1 MKSNQKCTCGS
12 AAAPERENTGDRGKA
27 EKGALLKREAIC
39 CQLWSPQKPAKK
51 CSNLAISTDNKRQKQ
66 WSIYQLLWL
75 WNAKAKKQKKEARFG
90 HWISTNMQV
99 PADKRSRSSV
109 SRVLSHTHT
118 HCNVYVGPF
127 TGTNLIYI
135 KLKLLPKHTWTHY
148 SSSSCRSA
156 HYYKYINALSTL
168 LLLLL
173 PVG

>member
-1 MKSNQKCTCGS
+1 MQQHRR
-12 AAAPERENTGDRGKA
+12 ERTREIEGKR
-27 EKGALLKREAIC
+27 KRSLLKKRGREAIC

-109 SRVLSHTHT
+109 SRVLSHTH
-118 HCNVYVGPF
+118 CNVYVGPF

-148 SSSSCRSA
+148 SSSCCRSA